1 MRLPQRFFRRDA
13 VEVARALVGME
24 LRRGEVR
31 LRITE
36 TEAYRA
42 DDSACHAFVGRTE
55 RTAVMFGP
63 PGRAYV
69 YLCYGLH
76 QMLNVVT
83 GASGDAAAVL
93 VRACEP
99 LAGVETVRARRG
111 GKSGPV
117 LLTGPGKVGQAL
129 ALDTSW
135 SGHKLYAA
143 GSLELH
149 RGEAPTGLLVGP
161 RVGIDYATPEDRAAP
176 WRFAAAR
183 TAWVSHR
190 KSLRPLAG
198 TDDGAPSRG
207 GR

>member
-1 MRLPQRFFRRDA
+1 M
-13 VEVARALVGME
+13 
-24 LRRGEVR
+24 
-31 LRITE
+31 
-36 TEAYRA
+36 
-42 DDSACHAFVGRTE
+42 
-55 RTAVMFGP
+55 
-63 PGRAYV
+63 
-69 YLCYGLH
+69 
-76 QMLNVVT
+76 
-83 GASGDAAAVL
+83 
-93 VRACEP
+93 
-99 LAGVETVRARRG
+99 
-111 GKSGPV
+111 
-117 LLTGPGKVGQAL
+117 GQAL

-143 GSLELH
+143 GGLELH